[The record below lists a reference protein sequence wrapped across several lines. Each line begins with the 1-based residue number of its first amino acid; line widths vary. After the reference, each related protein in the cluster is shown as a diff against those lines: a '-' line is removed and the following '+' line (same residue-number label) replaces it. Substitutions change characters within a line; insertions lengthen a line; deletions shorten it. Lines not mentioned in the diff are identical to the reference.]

1 MRRRDFVGSLSAA
14 AVGTR
19 FLPMAWAA
27 SRPFVTSDIDPLRKV
42 IVNRPSTSDYFVS
55 LAMGDFPIP
64 WLGTPE
70 DAVREHRELERLLG
84 ESGAKVLQ
92 LEALLDEAIA
102 AARAKGVFR
111 TWLNATFPR
120 LDVLEEKVTGATL
133 LARTA
138 DVQFQTDAQGNYRH
152 VIEQL
157 TGSWWVRD
165 AAVMTP
171 RGLVICNFLAL
182 RRRPEARLLRLAADF
197 TPSLAG
203 YPVVFDG
210 AEEGLILEGGDF
222 QVLDGRTIL
231 MGCGNRTDPR
241 VAPLLARRLEM
252 DVVAVQMRKTDALK
266 WVKATDPLRGLFLHL
281 DTCFTRVGEKKA
293 LTLPYFFEAEHSGKD
308 PFTRLWKG
316 IAGEPAIDEEEAKKA
331 VEYLANIGWLKR
343 YRAGSGEEDPSVK
356 DIKLVDWA
364 KQQGWTIHFVGGPP
378 PAETDLVHFFRV
390 VMVEHEK
397 QAANVVA
404 TSPGHILAYEG
415 AARTHAD
422 LRAGGVKVET
432 FAARELWPGNG
443 GPHCLT
449 LPLERG

>member
-1 MRRRDFVGSLSAA
+1 MRRRHFVRSFSAA
-14 AVGTR
+14 AIGAGLHPKT
-19 FLPMAWAA
+19 WAA
-27 SRPFVTSDIDPLRKV
+27 TRPFVTSDIATLRKV

-55 LAMGDFPIP
+55 LVVGDFPVP

-70 DAVREHRELERLLG
+70 DAVREHRELERLLE

-92 LEALLDEAIA
+92 LEALLDEAIG
-102 AARAKGVFR
+102 AARKKGVLR

-120 LDVLEEKVTGATL
+120 LDAREGAVTGATL
-133 LARTA
+133 LARTP
-138 DVQFQTDAQGNYRH
+138 DVQFQTDGQGNYRH

-171 RGLVICNFLAL
+171 RGLVICNFLGPK
-182 RRRPEARLLRLAADF
+182 RRPEARLLRFAADF
-197 TPSLAG
+197 APSLAA

-222 QVLDGRTIL
+222 QVLDERTIL

-241 VAPLLARRLEM
+241 VAPVLARRLEM
-252 DVVAVQMRKTDALK
+252 DVVAVQMRKADALK
-266 WVKATDPLRGLFLHL
+266 WTKPTDPLRGLFLHL
-281 DTCFTRVGEKKA
+281 DTCFTRVDEKKA
-293 LTLPYFFEAEHSGKD
+293 VALPYFFEAEHSGKD

-331 VEYLANIGWLKR
+331 TDYLANIGWLKR
-343 YRAGSGEEDPSVK
+343 YVAGTGEEDPGVK
-356 DIKLVDWA
+356 DMKLVDWVRR
-364 KQQGWTIHFVGGPP
+364 QGWTVHYVGGPA

-404 TSPGHILAYEG
+404 ASPGRILAYDG
-415 AARTHAD
+415 APRTHAD
-422 LRAGGVKVET
+422 LRAGGVKVDT